1 MATSAPTRDIGGL
14 ADGIGS
20 YGQIYTDWLEIIPD
34 LMWPLSVQTYS
45 RMRHDPQ
52 LTAVLAAY
60 TLPIRRA
67 TWAVDPAGCRDEV
80 VQVVADDLGLP
91 ILGADAA
98 PGPARRRGVR
108 WAGHLRLALL
118 SLVYGFMPFERRYEI
133 RDGQAR
139 LINLGERMPHT
150 VGAID
155 IHRDGTLKSIS
166 QDHAGGRPIP
176 ADRLLWYAHER
187 EGANWTG
194 RSTLR
199 ASYGAWLLKHE
210 TWRVQATSIR
220 RFGMGIPSV
229 EAPAGSTPAQ
239 VAEAQRLASA
249 MRAGD
254 QAGVGLPAGFRLAI
268 TGMTGSAPD
277 AMAFISYL
285 DQQMSRSALAGLL
298 DLGQTPNGSRALGE
312 SMLDLFLLSLQAIAD
327 EVADTATAGTSV
339 NIVDLNWGEA
349 EPAPRIVAA
358 DVGQRHEINAEA
370 LQKLIDSG
378 ALTADPAL
386 EAYVRGAW
394 RLPARTQEDAPS
406 GQSYAYDLDYGIL
419 TIDERRAQIGLPPLP
434 DGQGTGLPAPSA
446 HRDPLPA
453 APAPVQARRRTG
465 VARAREVRA
474 AGSEGDRRQL
484 TLTEAASGMDPDAVQ
499 AVWSSAL
506 TQLLADWAGVSAAW
520 REDLAEQ
527 IRGIFTSGDLA
538 GLAALVLDPGA
549 AIQLL
554 GAAMIAVAEQ
564 SAAQMVAEAASQ
576 GVDVD
581 QPPVNK
587 SHLLALA
594 HALAG
599 LLASGLASAGAREAI
614 RQAAPDASGEDVAAA
629 VVDYLEGLSD
639 AWLREQLG
647 GALSAAQSDG
657 RFAVLD
663 AAPEAEYASSEV
675 LDVNTCKPC
684 ADLDG
689 TVFDSLAEAK
699 ATYISGGFVGC
710 DGRLRCRGIVIALW
724 N

>member
-1 MATSAPTRDIGGL
+1 MASAPTRDIGVLDAGL
-14 ADGIGS
+14 FGYLYNDL
-20 YGQIYTDWLEIIPD
+20 LEVIPD
-34 LMWPLSVQTYS
+34 LMWPTSVQTYA

-52 LTAVLAAY
+52 LAAILAAY

-80 VQVVADDLGLP
+80 AHVVADDLGLS
-91 ILGADAA
+91 ILGADTT

-108 WAGHLRLALL
+108 WAEHLRLALL

-139 LINLGERMPHT
+139 LVNLGERMPHT
-150 VGAID
+150 VRAID
-155 IHRDGTLKSIS
+155 LHRDGTLKSIS
-166 QDHAGGRPIP
+166 QEHAAGGPIP

-187 EGANWTG
+187 EGAAWTG
-194 RSTLR
+194 RSIMR

-210 TWRVQATSIR
+210 TWRVHATSIR

-229 EAPAGSTPAQ
+229 EAPPGATPAQ
-239 VAEAQRLASA
+239 VIEAGRLASA

-254 QAGVGLPAGFRLAI
+254 TAGVGLPPGFRLNI

-277 AMAFISYL
+277 AMAFIEYL

-298 DLGQTPNGSRALGE
+298 DLGQTRNGSRALGD
-312 SMLDLFLLSLQAIAD
+312 SMLELFFLSLQAVAD
-327 EVADTATAGTSV
+327 EIADTATRGASV
-339 NIVDLNWGEA
+339 NIVDLNWGENEA
-349 EPAPRIVAA
+349 APRIVAT
-358 DVGQRHEINAEA
+358 DVGQRHEINADA
-370 LQKLIDSG
+370 LQKLIDAG
-378 ALTADPAL
+378 ALTPDPAL

-394 RLPARTQEDAPS
+394 RLPARAQDDAPS

-419 TIDERRAQIGLPPLP
+419 TIDERRAQIGLAPLP
-434 DGQGTGLPAPSA
+434 DGQGAGLPAPANS
-446 HRDPLPA
+446 RTPA
-453 APAPVQARRRTG
+453 SLLAAPVQARRRTPK
-465 VARAREVRA
+465 ARARAVRA
-474 AGSEGDRRQL
+474 AGSEGAHRQL
-484 TLTEAASGMDPDAVQ
+484 TLTEAASGMDPDAIQ
-499 AVWSSAL
+499 AVWQSAL
-506 TQLLADWAGVSAAW
+506 DQLLADWAGISQTW
-520 REDLAEQ
+520 RDDLAEQ
-527 IRGIFTSGDLA
+527 IRDLVTAGNLA

-554 GAAMIAVAEQ
+554 GAAMMSVAER

-581 QPPVNK
+581 QPPVNE

-594 HALAG
+594 HALGG

-614 RQAAPDASGEDVAAA
+614 RQATPDASGEAVAAA
-629 VVDYLEGLSD
+629 VVEHLEGLSD

-663 AAPEAEYASSEV
+663 AAPEATYYASEV
-675 LDVNTCKPC
+675 LDQNTCPKC
-684 ADLDG
+684 VEIDGHEFAD
-689 TVFDSLAEAK
+689 LAEAK
-699 ATYISGGFVGC
+699 ATYAPGGYIDC
-710 DGRLRCRGIVIALW
+710 DGRLRCRGIIATVW
-724 N
+724 TEEG